1 MAVFFRFANPP
12 LLDALTVYGT
22 QLFWPFTDL
31 RVGINSVFI
40 VDPFYTL
47 PFLITVIWCWRLP
60 KQSPKRRKIN
70 RIGLI
75 MSCAYLCFGLVC
87 KQYANYRF
95 EQAFANQNLHVSRYL
110 TDATPFNCLM
120 WYGIGETK
128 DGYYMGYY
136 SFFDDGPHID
146 LDFVSRND
154 SLLTPAM
161 QNAYVVNRIKWFS
174 RNYYTIRKQNNELFM
189 YNLIFGRMNI
199 VGRGNDNNYVF
210 GFKISENAQE
220 QVSMQQVETYDPNLT
235 LGKALHLLW
244 ERFKGNR
251 NPE

>member
-1 MAVFFRFANPP
+1 
-12 LLDALTVYGT
+12 
-22 QLFWPFTDL
+22 
-31 RVGINSVFI
+31 
-40 VDPFYTL
+40 
-47 PFLITVIWCWRLP
+47 
-60 KQSPKRRKIN
+60 
-70 RIGLI
+70 
-75 MSCAYLCFGLVC
+75 
-87 KQYANYRF
+87 
-95 EQAFANQNLHVSRYL
+95 
-110 TDATPFNCLM
+110 M